1 MNTADITS
9 SITEA
14 IAEID
19 ERLERHRKVINGT
32 PYVIQ
37 LSPGLYLVADGEGY
51 RGGSITGRVVCY
63 SPERSSVAAAH
74 VRKESAGVFDGAC
87 VMHIVDAL
95 KTERAALV
103 EIRER
108 FDALAA

>member
-1 MNTADITS
+1 MNTADISS
-9 SITEA
+9 SITKQ

-19 ERLERHRKVINGT
+19 ERLERHRNVITGT
-32 PYVIQ
+32 PNVIQ
-37 LSPGLYLVADGEGY
+37 LSPGLYLVADGDRY

-63 SPERSSVAAAH
+63 SPERSSAAAAH
-74 VRKESAGVFDGAC
+74 VRKESAGVFDNAR
-87 VMHIVDAL
+87 VMGIVEAL

-108 FDALAA
+108 LDALAA